1 MIELLKT
8 LTKQVPFS
16 YLSKEQFRLIE
27 KSLQIAY
34 YPKDTLLIEHGTTT
48 DILFLIIKGSIQATN
63 DDELIDIYH
72 SNDIFGGIELIEGRA
87 SDYDYTV
94 SEELICYEM
103 TRANFLK
110 LSDNNLKFKE
120 YFFSSIADR
129 IDMVKERQEF
139 SKMSDLMVAKV
150 DSSLYHDGCIV
161 PAQLSIIDALK
172 SMQEKQ
178 ASCVIVENSDGYG
191 IVTDS
196 DFRNYILRCQD
207 EKLKSISDIQTKP
220 VISVADGEL
229 LFNILLLMTERS
241 IKHLMIVDD
250 KGRHLGLLELIDL
263 LSFFSN
269 QSHLIVVQMQKA
281 KTLADVTTA
290 AKRVH
295 TMITTLHSRGV
306 KSRYIAKLVSEI
318 NKKMYT
324 KLFEMLFPESWHDK
338 SALILL
344 GSEGRAEQMLHTDQ
358 DNALIFEDGFEPED
372 VEKYTRN
379 FIEILDDIG
388 FPRCEGNVMII
399 NKKWCKSSAEYKKD
413 IKGWIENPNY
423 DGLMDM
429 AIFFDS
435 TAVAGNQ
442 KLHSNLKEYL
452 IERSS
457 NDKMTLTHFARSIE
471 SFESPLGIFS
481 QFLSASKDHKNEI
494 DIKKGA
500 LFALIHGV
508 RSLALE
514 YGILTTNTNLRI
526 KELSNVGFMSHSD
539 ASDLMEALEVINT
552 MRLHAQLEKVAKE
565 KPLDNLISTTDLNKM
580 ERDLLKDAIKEVN
593 RFKKL
598 VSYHFHLSMV
608 S

>member
-1 MIELLKT
+1 MIELLEKVA
-8 LTKQVPFS
+8 KQAPFS
-16 YLSKEQFRLIE
+16 YLTKQDFTLVEN
-27 KSLQIAY
+27 SLQIAY
-34 YPKDTLLIEHGTTT
+34 YPKDTVLIESGSLT
-48 DILFLIIKGSIQATN
+48 DILFLIIKGSVEATN

-94 SEELICYEM
+94 SQELICYEM
-103 TRANFLK
+103 PRANFLS
-110 LSDNNLKFKE
+110 LANNNSKFKE
-120 YFFSSIADR
+120 YFFSSIAER
-129 IDMVKERQEF
+129 IDMIKERREF
-139 SKMSDLMVAKV
+139 SNMSDLMVAKV
-150 DSSLYHDGCIV
+150 DNSIYHDGCIV
-161 PAQLSIIDALK
+161 PPEMSITDALK

-178 ASCVIVENSDGYG
+178 ASCLIVENSDGYG

-196 DFRNYILRCQD
+196 DFRNYILRSQD
-207 EKLKSISDIQTKP
+207 EELQQISDIQTKP

-229 LFNILLLMTERS
+229 LFNILLLMTERT

-250 KGRHLGLLELIDL
+250 EGRHLGLLELIDL

-295 TMITTLHSRGV
+295 TMIATLHSRGV

-318 NKKMYT
+318 NKKMYS
-324 KLFEMLFPESWHDK
+324 KLFEMLFPQSWQER

-372 VEKYTRN
+372 VEKHTCN
-379 FIEILDDIG
+379 FIETLDAIG

-399 NKKWCKSSAEYKKD
+399 NQKWCKNSAEYKKD
-413 IKGWIENPNY
+413 IKGWIEEPNY

-442 KLHSNLKEYL
+442 KLHSDLKEYL

-457 NDKMTLTHFARSIE
+457 NDKMILTHFARSIE

-481 QFLSASKDHKNEI
+481 QFLSANKDHKNEI

-500 LFALIHGV
+500 LFALIHGI

-514 YGILTTNTNLRI
+514 HGILTTNTNLRI

-539 ASDLMEALEVINT
+539 ATDLMEALEVINT
-552 MRLHAQLEKVAKE
+552 MRLHAQLEKVAKQM
-565 KPLDNLISTTDLNKM
+565 PLDNLISTRDLNKM

>member
-1 MIELLKT
+1 MIELLEKVA
-8 LTKQVPFS
+8 KQAPFS
-16 YLSKEQFRLIE
+16 YLTKKEFAVVE

-34 YPKDTLLIEHGTTT
+34 YPKDTTLIESGALT
-48 DILFLIIKGSIQATN
+48 DILFLIIKGSVEAIN

-87 SDYDYTV
+87 SDYTYNV

-103 TRANFLK
+103 PKESFLE

-120 YFFSSIADR
+120 HFFSSIADR
-129 IDMVKERQEF
+129 IDMIKERRDF
-139 SKMSDLMVAKV
+139 SNMSDLMVAKI
-150 DSSLYHDGCIV
+150 DSSIYHDGCIV
-161 PAQLSIIDALK
+161 PHDISIIDALK
-172 SMQEKQ
+172 VMQQKQ

-191 IVTDS
+191 IVKDS
-196 DFRNYILRCQD
+196 DFRNYILRRDD
-207 EKLKSISDIQTKP
+207 EELHLISDIQTKP
-220 VISVADGEL
+220 VVSVPDGEL

-241 IKHLMIVDD
+241 IKHLVIVDED
-250 KGRHLGLLELIDL
+250 GKHLGLLELIDL

-281 KTLADVTTA
+281 NTLADVTSA

-295 TMITTLHSRGV
+295 TMIATLHSRGV
-306 KSRYIAKLVSEI
+306 KSRYISKLVSEI

-324 KLFEMLFPESWHDK
+324 KLFEMVFPESWQDK
-338 SALILL
+338 ATFILL
-344 GSEGRAEQMLHTDQ
+344 GSEGRSAQILRTDQ

-372 VEKYTRN
+372 VEKYTLA

-413 IKGWIENPNY
+413 IKGWIEKPTYN
-423 DGLMDM
+423 GLMDM

-435 TAVAGNQ
+435 APVAGNEE
-442 KLHSNLKEYL
+442 LHSKLKEYL
-452 IERSS
+452 IEKTA
-457 NDKMTLTHFARSIE
+457 NDKMILTHFAKSIE
-471 SFESPLGIFS
+471 SFESPLGMFS
-481 QFLSASKDHKNEI
+481 QFLSADKHQKNKI
-494 DIKKGA
+494 NIKKGA

-514 YGILTTNTNLRI
+514 FGIKTTNTNLRI
-526 KELSNVGFMSHSD
+526 KELSNVGFMSRSD
-539 ASDLMEALEVINT
+539 ATDLMEALEVINT
-552 MRLHAQLEKVAKE
+552 VRLHAQLDKVAKE
-565 KPLDNLISTTDLNKM
+565 KAIDNLISTTNLSKL

-598 VSYHFHLSMV
+598 VSYHFQLSKV